1 MGKQV
6 RALMGGGAT
15 PRGGQGPLMMARVGN
30 MSMGHVCAKKEC
42 APAPSPPCPGPC
54 CLLTAK
60 ACCVQVASQGTNSQG
75 SSYTNYS
82 DGGYRYSNSNGSS
95 YYSPSGNGAGFY
107 NGGSSGNQSFYG
119 RSDGSRKYFS
129 DTSEEDSD

>member
-1 MGKQV
+1 MLS
-6 RALMGGGAT
+6 ALSLSLCKL
-15 PRGGQGPLMMARVGN
+15 RDVSRIINHDGQAGP
-30 MSMGHVCAKKEC
+30 
-42 APAPSPPCPGPC
+42 PAPHRVQSPPCPGPC
-54 CLLTAK
+54 CLLTAN

-95 YYSPSGNGAGFY
+95 YYSPSGIGAGFY

-119 RSDGSRKYFS
+119 RADSSRKYF
-129 DTSEEDSD
+129 